1 MKRLRALLF
10 FVVSP
15 MVLTAHAEAIPPEL
29 TKTISALSQKAAEL
43 KMGMSHKE
51 VLHILGDATWAAL
64 PRDGKDYILPDPS
77 VALSLYWKNPGC
89 VPVAVDFDRQHKL
102 VGWNQG
108 RLCLDGA
115 ERLEPP
121 AKYDCNK
128 KDRNKFCKNQ

>member
-1 MKRLRALLF
+1 MRTRCALMF
-10 FVVSP
+10 FLALNP
-15 MVLTAHAEAIPPEL
+15 ILTAHAEAIPPEL

-51 VLHILGDATWAAL
+51 VMHMLGDATWAAL

-89 VPVAVDFDRQHKL
+89 VPVAVDFDKQHKL
-102 VGWNQG
+102 IGWNQG
-108 RLCLDGA
+108 RLCIDGA

-121 AKYDCNK
+121 AKYDCTK
-128 KDRNKFCKNQ
+128 KDRSKFCKNQ